1 MEGTL
6 LIAFLPCVVS
16 QSLPRPR
23 LVAPLVFGHRLDSE
37 LSLRG
42 SLRIRLIRTY
52 PGTLGYSSIVTQRL

>member
-16 QSLPRPR
+16 QSLPWPR
-23 LVAPLVFGHRLDSE
+23 LVVPLVFGHRLDSE

-42 SLRIRLIRTY
+42 SENLFDQDI
-52 PGTLGYSSIVTQRL
+52 PKHFGVQ